1 METLPHAHATARA
14 NARTL
19 LETTSCPDASVRAL
33 AAQFEAALQ
42 TYHAVFH
49 GSGTDD
55 EAAAATDAVKA
66 VAQKIIG
73 VPGTDISIMRIKAR
87 VYLWAEATD
96 LEKLA
101 AEGGDWPSE
110 AVLASLFRDLGVAD
124 VDAAPGPAAPASDT
138 APHPDAEIFSL
149 AEKCATANQRFEAA
163 CEAFNEAEQRYVDI
177 KPPQPLIK
185 TEEDAK
191 MRLFVLGCPGETYDR
206 PEIAVIGAILRSLR
220 NGGGPIQHIGAA
232 EPSLKHGAS
241 GLPKKRQKVREPAT
255 TGPIALRGTRWACSR
270 APRRNWR

>member
-1 METLPHAHATARA
+1 MYITFDEPLLDFLVPNPFSASRRISTVLGDKRLRRRFLRPRGAPKLRRDHSLDIAT
-14 NARTL
+14 
-19 LETTSCPDASVRAL
+19 S
-33 AAQFEAALQ
+33 
-42 TYHAVFH
+42 
-49 GSGTDD
+49 
-55 EAAAATDAVKA
+55 K
-66 VAQKIIG
+66 G
-73 VPGTDISIMRIKAR
+73 VGA
-87 VYLWAEATD
+87 YLWAEATD